1 MQCSTQESKPEPLNN
16 ETHYEKYKIQLYST
30 KNKQKQN
37 IKQSKSIKKTI
48 INFNLFGWYK
58 RGIYAFH
65 KLSLSYYLTT

>member
-48 INFNLFGWYK
+48 INFNLFG
-58 RGIYAFH
+58 
-65 KLSLSYYLTT
+65 